1 MKRAEFHQ
9 TTRHEASSDERYIV
23 EVFDDARSNPQ
34 PVALGYALFRPRD
47 GMCWVN
53 VVSRGHRDESDAQA
67 ALDAFRR
74 FVERT
79 RRLPLSRA
87 RPS

>member
-1 MKRAEFHQ
+1 MKRTEFHQ
-9 TTRHEASSDERYIV
+9 TARTGATSDERYIV
-23 EVFDDARSNPQ
+23 EVFDDARNNEQ

-53 VVSRGHRDESDAQA
+53 VVSRGHRDDSHAQA

-74 FVERT
+74 FVERARIRPL
-79 RRLPLSRA
+79 RRGT
-87 RPS
+87 

>member
-9 TTRHEASSDERYIV
+9 AARNGASSDERYIV
-23 EVFDDARSNPQ
+23 EVFDDSRSNAQ

-53 VVSRGHRDESDAQA
+53 VVSRGHRDDSHAQA

-74 FVERT
+74 FVER
-79 RRLPLSRA
+79 SRGRERFNHA
-87 RPS
+87 